1 MAYHHLEN
9 ISAWLALSF
18 SQITGFLASTPF
30 SSLGIFQCL
39 MTNHKAQCRLG
50 SAIAMCGRV
59 QVVFL
64 GNAVLFTTFVL
75 VHMPTEIVICCYLA
89 EKILVARS
97 KLLHSPGMTTL
108 EACKRT
114 WTPCLVCRCPVCTR
128 HVSVRLSRDSLQVV
142 H

>member
-1 MAYHHLEN
+1 
-9 ISAWLALSF
+9 
-18 SQITGFLASTPF
+18 
-30 SSLGIFQCL
+30 

-64 GNAVLFTTFVL
+64 GTAVLFTTFVL

-89 EKILVARS
+89 EKFLVARS

-114 WTPCLVCRCPVCTR
+114 
-128 HVSVRLSRDSLQVV
+128 
-142 H
+142 